1 MYAHEHQNTN
11 KILIVHQNLRHVE
24 LCSTEHIFRPLR
36 YCYLYVNDIDIII
49 EIYLKAYAKATD
61 NKGLLS
67 IRQKASAW
75 ADKDFVIEKKRI
87 LA

>member
-24 LCSTEHIFRPLR
+24 LYSTEHIFRPLR

-67 IRQKASAW
+67 SAW